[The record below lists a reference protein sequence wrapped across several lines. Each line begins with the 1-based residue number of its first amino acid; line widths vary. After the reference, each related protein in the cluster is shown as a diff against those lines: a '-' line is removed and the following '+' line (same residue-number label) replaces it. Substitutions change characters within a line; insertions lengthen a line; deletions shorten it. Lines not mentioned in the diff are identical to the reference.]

1 MAHPLEPILKPSS
14 VVVIGASRD
23 PRKRG
28 FQALRGLV
36 ESGYRG
42 RIHAVH
48 PDGGELLNIPIAP
61 SVEALDEPPD
71 LAYIAT
77 RAAAIP
83 ALVERC
89 GRKGVRGAVIPA
101 VGFRES
107 GREGESLEGAVLEAA
122 RGTGIR
128 VIGPNTSGIVNTSI
142 GLNLVGTRAVPA
154 GRLALVTQS
163 GNVGLQLMTEVA
175 ARGQGISVYVGIG
188 NETDVA
194 QHEVLGYLEED
205 PATAAI
211 LMYVEGFQDGRR
223 FLEVATRVN
232 RTKPIVLL
240 KGGRTAGGEASA
252 RSHTGALAGSY
263 RILRSALRQAD
274 VVEVTRGDEL
284 LAVGATLAGQPALNP
299 ESGAA
304 ILADGGGHA
313 TLAADAM
320 AELGVPIP
328 RLGKP
333 TRERL
338 RSLLGPAASVANPV
352 DLAGAADGRPRVF
365 AEALEAIVADL
376 AVGGVLVTGLFGG
389 YAIRFAEELVAD
401 EAEAATRMVEVA
413 AAVGKPLV
421 VHTLYAAERTEPLR
435 RLASAGVPVLASL
448 ETAARCLWATR
459 VRGRAIAKS
468 APALVTAPGPVTGP
482 RTPDRPPA
490 EPPRRAIL
498 TEPEI
503 RELVAGCGV
512 TVVPAT
518 FCRTA
523 EEAADAARQSGGPVA
538 VRVVSPMIAHK
549 TDAGGVALGV
559 NGPDEVAVAFARV
572 TAAARAH
579 LDSRAPGPHR
589 PVAGIDGVLISPMLP
604 PPIAEL
610 IVGVRLD
617 PQFGPILLLGA
628 GGLTAE
634 IEEDVAVRVLPV
646 RRDEVEVM
654 LDELRIAPVLRG
666 FRGRPGVNRPAVA
679 DLALALASCLESR
692 PQIVTL
698 EANPVFTYD
707 DRAIAVDLRAVVD
720 SPETG

>member
-1 MAHPLEPILKPSS
+1 MSASSRTLEPILEPSS
-14 VVVIGASRD
+14 VVVIGVSRD

-28 FQALRGLV
+28 YQALRALK

-48 PDGGELLNIPIAP
+48 PAGGEVLKVAVSP
-61 SVEALDEPPD
+61 SVETLEETPD

-83 ALVERC
+83 ALVEAC
-89 GRKGVRGAVIPA
+89 GRKGIRGAVIPA

-107 GREGESLEGAVLEAA
+107 GLEGEALERAVLEAA
-122 RGTGIR
+122 RRTGIR

-142 GLNLVGTRAVPA
+142 GLNLVGSRAVPA

-163 GNVGLQLMTEVA
+163 GNVGLQLMTELA
-175 ARGQGISVYVGIG
+175 ARGQGVSVYVGIG

-194 QHEVLGYLEED
+194 QDEVLEYLEED

-223 FLEVATRVN
+223 FLGVATRVN

-263 RILRSALRQAD
+263 RVLRSALQRAAL
-274 VVEVTRGDEL
+274 VEVTRGDEL
-284 LAVGATLAGQPALNP
+284 LAIGETLAGQPTLS
-299 ESGAA
+299 SGAGVA

-320 AELGVPIP
+320 VDLSMPLA
-328 RLGKP
+328 RLGAS

-352 DLAGAADGRPRVF
+352 DLAGAADGRPSAF
-365 AEALEAIVADL
+365 AEALEEILADP

-389 YAIRFAEELVAD
+389 YAIRFAEELAA
-401 EAEAATRMVEVA
+401 EEAASANRMVEIARA
-413 AAVGKPLV
+413 AGKPIV
-421 VHTLYAAERTEPLR
+421 VHTLYHAARTDPLR
-435 RLASAGVPVLASL
+435 RLAAAGVPVLGSL
-448 ETAARCLWATR
+448 ETAARCLWAAR
-459 VRGRAIAKS
+459 ERGRAIARS
-468 APALVTAPGPVTGP
+468 LPARVTGAAASVGP
-482 RTPDRPPA
+482 ATPD
-490 EPPRRAIL
+490 PPRRAIL

-503 RELVAGCGV
+503 RELIAELGIPIVQ
-512 TVVPAT
+512 AT

-523 EEAADAARQSGGPVA
+523 EETAKAAERADGPVA
-538 VRVVSPMIAHK
+538 VKVVSGSISHK
-549 TDAGGVALGV
+549 SDAGGVALGV
-559 NGPDEVAVAFARV
+559 NGSHAARAAFERV
-572 TAAARAH
+572 TSAARAH
-579 LDSRAPGPHR
+579 LEARADRPH
-589 PVAGIDGVLISPMLP
+589 PDIDGVTVSSMLP
-604 PPIAEL
+604 PPVAEL
-610 IVGVRLD
+610 IVGARRD
-617 PQFGPILLLGA
+617 PQFGPFLLLGA

-634 IEEDVAVRVLPV
+634 IEDDVAVRMLPV
-646 RRDEVEVM
+646 GPDEVEAM

-666 FRGRPGVNRPAVA
+666 FRGRPGVDRAALAALAV
-679 DLALALASCLESR
+679 ALASGLQSR
-692 PQIVTL
+692 PDLFTL
-698 EANPVFTYD
+698 EANPVFAYV